1 MEGKKYNLSIKKWAV
16 DDRPRE
22 KLIHKGLHSLSDAEL
37 LAILIGSGNRNES
50 AVEVSQNILRMGNN
64 NLNELARFSINELQR
79 IRGIGEAKAISIVAA
94 LELGRRRK
102 HTEVIQKSKIT
113 LSRDVFDFFH
123 PLIGDL
129 HHEEFWIIMLSRSNR
144 IIQKMKISQG
154 GIAGTVTDVKLIMK
168 SALDK
173 LATSIILCH
182 NHPSGN
188 IQPSEADR
196 QITNKLKKSG
206 DLLDIA
212 VLDHVI
218 IGENSYFSFADE
230 GIL

>member
-102 HTEVIQKSKIT
+102 HTEVIQKNKIT